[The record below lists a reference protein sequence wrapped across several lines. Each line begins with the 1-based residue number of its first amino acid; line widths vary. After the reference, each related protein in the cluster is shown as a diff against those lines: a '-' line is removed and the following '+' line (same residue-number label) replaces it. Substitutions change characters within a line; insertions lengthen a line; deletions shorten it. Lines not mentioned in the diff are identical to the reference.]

1 MRCHI
6 DTVRI
11 YHQLSTPL
19 VLNHSVP
26 WKYFRKANV
35 RDSHFF
41 IRYKGLTCHFY
52 AYRHTYGELWVT
64 LSVPRLVRGSNLF
77 PLDMENLDA
86 VLYEQVNS
94 ILSEIVSVPV
104 CDVATWEVSRV
115 DLFLLHRIDPGQ
127 RQWYLGAYSRLFLGA
142 YIPCQ
147 YKNTFY
153 LNSVLKRHKAA
164 GTVVRIYPKL
174 QEIQDRDLKDLDK
187 EFERYLELCDSL
199 HDFLRL
205 EFQFR
210 RRVLR
215 HFFNHA
221 PSVTL
226 ADVMKEDF
234 QRERI
239 NRMIERLGLHHQIIS
254 REHMREQLPLIF
266 SKRPTLQRAKQY
278 IRLVNGRGVYPATIK
293 SQFTAGQIAYI
304 RKRLYEHDL
313 HCIVAE
319 GGHDLAP
326 VPLLR

>member
-1 MRCHI
+1 MRCHM

-19 VLNHSVP
+19 VLNNSVG
-26 WKYFRKANV
+26 WKYFRKPNIG
-35 RDSHFF
+35 DSHFF
-41 IRYKGLTCHFY
+41 IRYKGLSCHFY

-64 LSVPRLVRGSNLF
+64 LSVPKLLKDNNLF
-77 PLDMENLDA
+77 PLDMENLDT
-86 VLYEQVNS
+86 VLYERVNS
-94 ILSEIVSVPV
+94 ILSEIISVPV

-115 DLFLLHRIDPGQ
+115 DLFLLHRINPGQ
-127 RQWYLGAYSRLFLGA
+127 RQWYLGAYSRLFLGS
-142 YIPCQ
+142 YVPCQ

-174 QEIQDRDLKDLDK
+174 QEIQDRDLRDLDK

-215 HFFNHA
+215 YFFNQA

-226 ADVMKEDF
+226 ADVMQEDF

-239 NRMIERLGLHHQIIS
+239 NRMIERLGLHRQIIS
-254 REHMREQLPLIF
+254 RERMREQLPLIF

-293 SQFTAGQIAYI
+293 SQFTAGQITYI

-319 GGHDLAP
+319 GGQDLSP